1 MANDKRST
9 INIRL
14 GESLL
19 QELRV
24 RAAHNA
30 QSMNAEIV
38 QRLATS
44 VGAAATGLSRNTANL
59 SMDESSLVRLWRT
72 MRGNERSALLAVV
85 ELFAEKAQ
93 SDRTQMPEQRHN
105 GLVAANTRGKAGAQ
119 KILLSDAQIS
129 EAIIRMQAGE
139 KANAVAED
147 LGVTRQA
154 IYKRAKRMLEKQE

>member
-44 VGAAATGLSRNTANL
+44 IGAAATGLSRNTGSL
-59 SMDESSLVRLWRT
+59 SMDESSLVQIWRT

-85 ELFAEKAQ
+85 ELFAVKAQ
-93 SDRTQMPEQRHN
+93 SDKAEMPEQRHN
-105 GLVAANTRGKAGAQ
+105 GLVAANPRGKAGAQ

-129 EAIIRMQAGE
+129 EAMIRMQAGE
-139 KANAVAED
+139 KANDVAEE

-154 IYKRAKRMLEKQE
+154 IYKRAKRMLEKQK